1 MINNKTMGHSGSTN
15 NLIENFERN
24 IEIKQAVSEI
34 NVVANRFDQEGLL
47 FCGQSID
54 CWWWL
59 LLMMD
64 HENGAEFDKQHM
76 EGDAWRKM
84 EEH

>member
-24 IEIKQAVSEI
+24 IKIKQAVSEI

-47 FCGQSID
+47 FG
-54 CWWWL
+54 
-59 LLMMD
+59 
-64 HENGAEFDKQHM
+64 G
-76 EGDAWRKM
+76 
-84 EEH
+84 